1 MDIDTIINSYKKF
14 VGDEK
19 PEDVAQKKDDTLKK
33 ITNASALSGLLDSIR
48 TAYDMVADAV
58 TGRYKGVSKST
69 LALLAGGLAYLALPI
84 DLVPDIIPVVGW
96 ADDAAVLT
104 WIFTCCADEFKKY
117 RAFKSQ
123 SPSNSSQ

>member
-33 ITNASALSGLLDSIR
+33 ITNASALSGLLNSIR

-58 TGRYKGVSKST
+58 AGRYKGVSKST
-69 LALLAGGLAYLALPI
+69 LTLLAGGLAYLALPI

-104 WIFTCCADEFKKY
+104 WIFTRCADEFKKY
-117 RAFKSQ
+117 EDFKSRT
-123 SPSNSSQ
+123 PR

>member
-1 MDIDTIINSYKKF
+1 MDIDKIINSYKKF
-14 VGDEK
+14 VGNEK
-19 PEDVAQKKDDTLKK
+19 PEDVAQKKDDTLNK
-33 ITNASALSGLLDSIR
+33 IKNASALSGLLENIR
-48 TAYDMVADAV
+48 MAYDMVADSV

-104 WIFTCCADEFKKY
+104 WRFTRCAGEFKKY
-117 RAFKSQ
+117 REFKTQ